1 MLMAAKVPY
10 FCTGGSLI
18 SREEQNIM
26 AQIEKT
32 AKLVRLSD
40 TELTIAN
47 PDEDIRDRRVIDRDG
62 EDLGKVED
70 LLIDGPEKRVRLL
83 EIASGGFLGLGK
95 TKFLLPVEAITR
107 ISGDTV
113 YVNQTRQYIAGAPHY
128 DPDLIHREAGVQ
140 GYEADERGHYD
151 DVYHYYGYPPYWAP
165 GAVYPP
171 YPYYGEEGVRRE
183 VP

>member
-1 MLMAAKVPY
+1 
-10 FCTGGSLI
+10 
-18 SREEQNIM
+18 M

-47 PDEDIRDRRVIDRDG
+47 PAEDIRDRTVVDRDG
-62 EDLGKVED
+62 EDIGEVED
-70 LLIDGPEKRVRLL
+70 LLIDAHEKRVRLL
-83 EIASGGFLGLGK
+83 EVASGGFLGLGK

-107 ISGDTV
+107 ISDDTV

-128 DPDLIHREAGVQ
+128 DPDLIHQEAGETGEK
-140 GYEADERGHYD
+140 GYYSERGYYS
-151 DVYHYYGYPPYWAP
+151 DVYQYYGYPPYWDP

-171 YPYYGEEGVRRE
+171 YPSYGEEERVRRE